1 MKVLFVCTG
10 NTCRSPMAEALLRTK
25 AEVLGLPIE
34 VKSAGIFALDGD
46 RASRGAVEAMKNI
59 KSLGEHRANILDL
72 ELMKWADLVL
82 VMTQSQ
88 LFRISEL
95 YPELKDKVYL
105 LKSYALDQ
113 NIDIED
119 PYGGP
124 VSLYKRVRD
133 ELNEAIDS
141 IIDKIKG

>member
-59 KSLGEHRANILDL
+59 NSLGSHRANILDL

-88 LFRISEL
+88 LFRITEI
-95 YPELKDKVYL
+95 YPESTDKVYL

-113 NIDIED
+113 DIDIED

>member
-59 KSLGEHRANILDL
+59 NSLGSHRANILDL

-88 LFRISEL
+88 LFRITEI
-95 YPELKDKVYL
+95 YPESTDKVYL

-113 NIDIED
+113 DIDIED

-133 ELNEAIDS
+133 ELNGAIDS

>member
-10 NTCRSPMAEALLRTK
+10 NTCRSPMAEVLLRNK
-25 AEVLGLPIE
+25 AEVIGLA
-34 VKSAGIFALDGD
+34 VDVRSAGIFALDGD
-46 RASRGAVEAMKNI
+46 RASRGAMEAMKNI
-59 KSLGEHRANILDL
+59 KSLGSHRANTLDI
-72 ELMKWADLVL
+72 ELMIWADLVL

-95 YPELKDKVYL
+95 YPELADKVYL
-105 LKSYALDQ
+105 LKSYAMDQ
-113 NIDIED
+113 DIDIED

-124 VSLYKRVRD
+124 VALYERVRD

>member
-59 KSLGEHRANILDL
+59 KSLGSHRANILDL

-88 LFRISEL
+88 LFRITEI
-95 YPELKDKVYL
+95 YPESTDKVYL

-113 NIDIED
+113 DIDIED

>member
-10 NTCRSPMAEALLRTK
+10 NTCRSPMAEALLRSK
-25 AEVLGLPIE
+25 AEVLDLPIE

-46 RASRGAVEAMKNI
+46 RASRGAIEAMKNI
-59 KSLGEHRANILDL
+59 KSLGNHRARSLDL
-72 ELMKWADLVL
+72 ELMRWADLVL

-88 LFRISEL
+88 LFRVSEI
-95 YPELKDKVYL
+95 YTESADKVYL

-113 NIDIED
+113 DIDVED

-124 VSLYKRVRD
+124 ASLYRRVRD

>member
-1 MKVLFVCTG
+1 
-10 NTCRSPMAEALLRTK
+10 
-25 AEVLGLPIE
+25 
-34 VKSAGIFALDGD
+34 
-46 RASRGAVEAMKNI
+46 MKNI
-59 KSLGEHRANILDL
+59 KSLGSHRANILDL

-88 LFRISEL
+88 LFRITEI
-95 YPELKDKVYL
+95 YPESTDKVYL

-113 NIDIED
+113 DIDIED

>member
-25 AEVLGLPIE
+25 AEALGLPIE
-34 VKSAGIFALDGD
+34 VRSAGIFALEGD
-46 RASRGAVEAMKNI
+46 RASRGAIEAMKSI
-59 KSLGEHRANILDL
+59 KSLGSHRASTLDL
-72 ELMKWADLVL
+72 ELMRWADLVL

-88 LFRISEL
+88 LFRILEI
-95 YPELKDKVYL
+95 YPESNDKVYL
-105 LKSYALDQ
+105 LKSFALDQ
-113 NIDIED
+113 DIDIED

-124 VSLYKRVRD
+124 VSLYKKVRD

-141 IIDKIKG
+141 VIYKIKG

>member
-25 AEVLGLPIE
+25 AEALGLPIE
-34 VKSAGIFALDGD
+34 VRSAGIFALDGD
-46 RASRGAVEAMKNI
+46 RASRGAIEAMKSI
-59 KSLGEHRANILDL
+59 KSLGSHRASTLDL
-72 ELMKWADLVL
+72 ELMRWADLVL

-88 LFRISEL
+88 LFRILEI
-95 YPELKDKVYL
+95 YPESNDKVYL
-105 LKSYALDQ
+105 LKSFALDQ
-113 NIDIED
+113 DIDIED

-124 VSLYKRVRD
+124 VSLYKKVRD

-141 IIDKIKG
+141 VIYKIKG

>member
-59 KSLGEHRANILDL
+59 KSLGSHRANILDL

-88 LFRISEL
+88 LFRITEI
-95 YPELKDKVYL
+95 YPESTDKVYL

-113 NIDIED
+113 DIDIED

-124 VSLYKRVRD
+124 FSLYKRVRD
-133 ELNEAIDS
+133 ELNGAIDS

>member
-10 NTCRSPMAEALLRTK
+10 NTCRSPMAEALLKIK
-25 AEVLGLPIE
+25 ADALGIRIE
-34 VKSAGIFALDGD
+34 ARSAGIFALDGD
-46 RASRGAVEAMKNI
+46 RASKGAMEAMKSI
-59 KSLGEHRANILDL
+59 RSLGSHRARTLDL

-88 LFRISEL
+88 LFRISEI
-95 YPELKDKVYL
+95 YPELTDKVYL

-113 NIDIED
+113 DEDIED

-124 VSLYKRVRD
+124 VSLYKKVRD
-133 ELNEAIDS
+133 ELNEAIDYV
-141 IIDKIKG
+141 INKIK